1 MNRKQRRRQ
10 EKEKPRQSKN
20 KYTLNSHL
28 KIREYR
34 SLFLS
39 KLTQLKTNYI
49 SQTNFPKE
57 PEKRSCIWDF
67 RDLDET
73 DEWLGL
79 FLIEVNNL
87 KFGLRFIYKTENFKV
102 FSFTIAAQHIDGAKE
117 SSVFAFAPDSM
128 TYTLLSYA
136 ISRKEVNDMI
146 NECVFLENPLP
157 ESPLFHVGNVI
168 LDALKNCG
176 LYPTPQPNYEELTE
190 LYLSKGVAALNSS
203 ILVWLN
209 ENYLSDNNPLIQG
222 SYLNQIS
229 RTVFEMAAK
238 KSQVLASHNPKTAI
252 FTLKFPFEPI
262 DYSLHKPVQ
271 THLSLANEGMALI
284 NTGFFNK
291 AITELINS
299 EKDAIKTL
307 RGNGI
312 VLYMGINDKLEIF
325 DTACALVTWK
335 PFEIVKFVGEQR
347 NSLNSV
353 IKKTFQ
359 PIVDKI
365 QDFRV
370 NQKQSDKFPCL
381 SLLCM
386 IENKVTGDICEFRR
400 HFTAQSGG
408 QLIIPGFSDG
418 IDSTVIVSPPM
429 EILGSPKN
437 IPAIRGFNCH

>member
-1 MNRKQRRRQ
+1 MNREQRRRQ
-10 EKEKPRQSKN
+10 EKEKRRQSTN
-20 KYTLNSHL
+20 KSTLNPKL

-34 SLFLS
+34 SIFLS
-39 KLTQLKTNYI
+39 KITKLKTNYI
-49 SQTNFPKE
+49 SQRKIPKE
-57 PEKRSCIWDF
+57 PENRTCIWDF
-67 RDLDET
+67 RDFHLT

-79 FLIEVNNL
+79 FLIEDNDL

-102 FSFTIAAQHIDGAKE
+102 FVFTISAQHIAGARE

-136 ISRKEVNDMI
+136 ISGLKDGNDMI
-146 NECVFLENPLP
+146 NECVFLEHPLP
-157 ESPLFHVGNVI
+157 ESPLSQVGNVI
-168 LDALKNCG
+168 LDALKNLG

-203 ILVWLN
+203 ILVWLD
-209 ENYLSDNNPLIQG
+209 ENHLSDKNPFIQG

-229 RTVFEMAAK
+229 RTVFEMASK
-238 KSQVLASHNPKTAI
+238 YSKTLASHHSKNAI
-252 FTLKFPFEPI
+252 FKLKFPFEPT
-262 DYSLHKPVQ
+262 DYPLHKPVK
-271 THLSLANEGMALI
+271 THLPLANEGMALI
-284 NTGFFNK
+284 NTGFFNT

-299 EKDAIKTL
+299 EKDAIKTVKQ
-307 RGNGI
+307 NGI

-325 DTACALVTWK
+325 DAACVLVTWK
-335 PFEIVKFVGEQR
+335 PFEIVKFAGEQR

-359 PIVDKI
+359 PLADRI

-370 NQKQSDKFPCL
+370 KQKQSDKFPCL

-386 IENKVTGDICEFRR
+386 IENKVTGDVCEFRR

-418 IDSTVIVSPPM
+418 TDSTDIVCPPM
-429 EILGSPKN
+429 EILGSPRN
-437 IPAIRGFNCH
+437 IPAIRGFNC